1 MPTCMSEDRLLYLVY
16 QLKWWSPPE
25 TPSQTHPE
33 VMFYWLSRYYLA
45 RRTESHPTTLWASIL
60 PRALAVTEVN
70 GGFERKELITVF
82 MVARYFQLH
91 HFLQHI
97 AVVSWQISVI
107 WKDWC
112 WSWSSGTLAI
122 WWEEP
127 THWKRPWCWERLKV
141 GGEGGNRGLDDITN
155 SMDMSLSKLWELVM
169 DREACY
175 AAVHRVARSRTQL
188 SDWTN

>member
-1 MPTCMSEDRLLYLVY
+1 MPTCMSEDHLLYLVY

-112 WSWSSGTLAI
+112 WSSGTLAI

-141 GGEGGNRGLDDITN
+141 GEERANRGLIGWMALLTQWTWVWVN
-155 SMDMSLSKLWELVM
+155 SE
-169 DREACY
+169 R
-175 AAVHRVARSRTQL
+175 
-188 SDWTN
+188 